1 MNDII
6 IFGTGKTREVVE
18 TGLNENV
25 NIIAYLDNNH
35 KKWGTELNSK
45 YILQPDKIKDMN
57 YDYVIIAS
65 QYNDAIY
72 NQLLSLEVDN
82 DKIFQYNLFCM
93 FKYNS
98 VEAIIR
104 YLLRD
109 SPEKTQMLITGIS
122 YTQKAIKTGEFY
134 NRAFSFACASQDL
147 FYDFNIIKWLL
158 KNHKLKLTNLKY
170 VLIGMSYYSFQYDLS
185 LSSLKYRTLLYYDAI
200 GILHNF
206 KDVDD
211 ILRNKNNT
219 MNIAKEIFKFNSNG
233 TVQIDW
239 MLNKENIYTLD
250 EHKGKIQAEIDCN
263 KNYPETVKE
272 NIRVFDEYLNLLEEY
287 NIKPIVMI
295 APVSKYYS
303 KYFSKRIKDE
313 FMEIINERKDRF
325 QFIDYFDSKLFD
337 DSDFFD
343 VSHLNPNGATK
354 FTKIL
359 NDIIEW

>member
-1 MNDII
+1 MKDII

-18 TGLNENV
+18 TGLNKNV

-35 KKWGTELNSK
+35 KKWGTKLNSK
-45 YILQPDKIKDMN
+45 YILQPDKIKNMS

-122 YTQKAIKTGEFY
+122 YTQKAIKTEGFY
-134 NRAFSFACASQDL
+134 KRTFSFACASQDL

-211 ILRNKNNT
+211 ILGNKNNT

-233 TVQIDW
+233 IVQIDW

-272 NIRVFDEYLNLLEEY
+272 NIRVFDEYLNLLEEH
-287 NIKPIVMI
+287 NIKPVVMI

-313 FMEIINERKDRF
+313 FMNIINERKEKF

-343 VSHLNPNGATK
+343 VSHLNQKGATK

-359 NDIIEW
+359 NNIIEW